1 MKKVFVAIGEGV
13 ALVALL
19 GTIYFYL
26 MVFAA

>member
-1 MKKVFVAIGEGV
+1 MKQVLIAIAEGA

-19 GTIYFYL
+19 GTIYVYL

>member
-1 MKKVFVAIGEGV
+1 MKQFLIAIAEGA